1 MRYVRIQPQTIMYKQ
16 HTAHNRIRPF
26 GPIFALFAA
35 ISGTYAADTAPAQP
49 LTPPK
54 AIILLYA
61 DDLGYGDLSC
71 YGAEKIQTPAIDK
84 LADEGLRFTDAYS
97 SSAVCTPSRYA
108 LLTGTYPWRRKDVN
122 ILPGAAALLIDP
134 NKPTLPKMLQANGYK
149 TAVIGKWHLGL
160 GNGNIDWNKP
170 ISPGPKECGFDESF
184 IFAAT
189 ADRVPCVYV
198 QNGAVRNLD
207 PKDPIEVSY
216 QHNFPG
222 LPSGKNNPE
231 LLRVKSSHGHNNAII
246 NGIVL
251 FGFMNGVKAA
261 CWIDQNFA
269 DDITEQAVDY
279 IKRQAAAKQ
288 PFFLYFATNDVHV
301 PRDPHQRYLGKS
313 QCGIRGDA
321 AVQMDDC
328 VRRIMK
334 ALDETGLT
342 ADSLVIFSSDNGPVL
357 DDGYADRAN
366 EDANGHKPAGPLS
379 GGKYSILEGGS
390 RIPFIVHWPKAVR
403 PGESTAVL
411 CQMDLMA
418 TLGQLFPG
426 EQEHPADSQQ
436 LLPALLGK
444 TSQGRAE
451 HVLNSMGQNLALRSG
466 EWKYIPPGAPL
477 RRNLN
482 GGAGSGGSAPATG
495 ALYNLK
501 NDPEERNNVAEAHKD
516 LCEKF
521 RARLTELRQA
531 PENRLSRIELFPID
545 D

>member
-1 MRYVRIQPQTIMYKQ
+1 MNKQ
-16 HTAHNRIRPF
+16 APAHNRTRPF
-26 GPIFALFAA
+26 GQLLALFAG
-35 ISGTYAADTAPAQP
+35 ISGACCAETAPAQP
-49 LTPPK
+49 ITPPK

-71 YGAEKIQTPAIDK
+71 YGAEKIKTPAIDK

-122 ILPGAAALLIDP
+122 ILPGDAALLIDP
-134 NKPTLPKMLQANGYK
+134 AGPTLPKMLQANGYK

-160 GNGNIDWNKP
+160 GNGKVDWNKP
-170 ISPGPKECGFDESF
+170 ISPGPKECGFDESL

-198 QNGAVRNLD
+198 QNGTVRNLD
-207 PKDPIEVSY
+207 PKDPIQVSY

-231 LLRVKSSHGHNNAII
+231 LLRVKSSHGHNNAVI
-246 NGIVL
+246 NGIGRI
-251 FGFMNGVKAA
+251 GFMKGGKAA
-261 CWIDQNFA
+261 LWDDQNIA
-269 DDITEQAVDY
+269 DDITEHAVDY

-288 PFFLYFATNDVHV
+288 PFFLYFATNDIHV
-301 PRDPHQRYLGKS
+301 PRDPHKRYLGKS

-342 ADSLVIFSSDNGPVL
+342 EDSLVIFSSDNGPVM

-426 EQEHPADSQQ
+426 EQEHPADSQK

-444 TSQGRAE
+444 TSQGRSE
-451 HVLNSMGQNLALRSG
+451 HILNSMGQNLAFRSG
-466 EWKYIPPGAPL
+466 DWKYVPPGAPI
-477 RRNLN
+477 RRGLN
-482 GGAGSGGSAPATG
+482 GLSPSDKAPATG

-501 NDPEERNNVAEAHKD
+501 NDPQERNNVAEAHKD
-516 LCEKF
+516 LCEQF

-531 PENRLSRIELFPID
+531 PENRLSRTELFPID